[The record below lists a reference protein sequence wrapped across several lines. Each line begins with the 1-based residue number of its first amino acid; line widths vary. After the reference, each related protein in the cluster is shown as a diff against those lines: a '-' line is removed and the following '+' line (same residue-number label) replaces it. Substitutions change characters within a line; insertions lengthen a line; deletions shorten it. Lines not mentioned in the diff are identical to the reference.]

1 MLEEESLFTH
11 KVYVKINSDGIITAI
26 NSSAFISDPTGW
38 TEIDEGTG
46 DRYHHAQNHYL
57 DKSLIDENGSY
68 NYKLVDGTVE
78 ERTAEEKA
86 EDVKPEP
93 EPQPTV
99 EEKLAAQEE
108 QIAML
113 TDCIMEMSEII
124 YA

>member
-1 MLEEESLFTH
+1 MLEEESLFVY

-26 NSSAFISDPTGW
+26 NSSAFIYDPTDW

-46 DRYHHAQNHYL
+46 DRYHHAQNHYF

-68 NYKLVDGTVE
+68 NYKLTGSTAE
-78 ERTAEEKA
+78 ERTTEEKA
-86 EDVKPEP
+86 LDPK
-93 EPQPTV
+93 PQPVPST

>member
-1 MLEEESLFTH
+1 MIVDSY
-11 KVYVKINSDGIITAI
+11 KVYIKPDCRDNVTAI
-26 NSSAFISDPTGW
+26 NSSAFLTDLTGW

-46 DRYHHAQNHYL
+46 DRYHHAQNHYF

-68 NYKLVDGTVE
+68 NYKLTGSTVE

-86 EDVKPEP
+86 LDPK
-93 EPQPTV
+93 PQPVPST

>member
-1 MLEEESLFTH
+1 MLDEESLFVY
-11 KVYVKINSDGIITAI
+11 KVYVKTNERGIITAV

-46 DRYHHAQNHYL
+46 DRYHHAQNHYF

-68 NYKLVDGTVE
+68 NYKLTGSTVE
-78 ERTAEEKA
+78 ERASEEKA
-86 EDVKPEP
+86 EDVKPET

-113 TDCIMEMSEII
+113 TDCIMEMSEIV

>member
-1 MLEEESLFTH
+1 MLEEESLFVY

-68 NYKLVDGTVE
+68 NYKLVDGTAE

-99 EEKLAAQEE
+99 EEKLAVQEE

>member
-1 MLEEESLFTH
+1 MLDEESLFVY

-26 NSSAFISDPTGW
+26 NSSAFISDLTGW

-68 NYKLVDGTVE
+68 NYKLVDGTAE

>member
-1 MLEEESLFTH
+1 MLDEESLFVY
-11 KVYVKINSDGIITAI
+11 KVYVKINSDGIITAV
-26 NSSAFISDPTGW
+26 NSSAFISDPTDW

-68 NYKLVDGTVE
+68 NYKLVDGTAK

-108 QIAML
+108 RIAML

>member
-1 MLEEESLFTH
+1 MLDEESLFVY

-26 NSSAFISDPTGW
+26 NSSAFISDPTNW

-68 NYKLVDGTVE
+68 NYKLVDGTAE

>member
-1 MLEEESLFTH
+1 MDENIMTY
-11 KVYVKINSDGIITAI
+11 KVYVKINSEGIITAI
-26 NSSAFISDPTGW
+26 NSSAFIPDPTDW

-68 NYKLVDGTVE
+68 NYKLTGSTVE
-78 ERTAEEKA
+78 ERTAEEKG
-86 EDVKPEP
+86 EDVKSEP